1 MELSLPTVSPSERE
15 FLTALKYPQRR
26 LLATQRAKTVALLLV
41 GVGPYIYTLS
51 NVPNLS
57 VTNKF
62 LSFLSIEP
70 RFGFPVCLD
79 LYPTFKTVL
88 LTIL

>member
-1 MELSLPTVSPSERE
+1 MSSSERE
-15 FLTALKYPQRR
+15 FLTALKCLQRR

-51 NVPNLS
+51 IVLNLP
-57 VTNKF
+57 VTNTF

-79 LYPTFKTVL
+79 LYTTFKTVL